1 MSGQRSESTTR
12 DFSSRPKTRPK
23 IGLVLGGGGI
33 LGGAW
38 LVGAL
43 FALTEACGWDPSRA
57 DYIVGTSAGS
67 VVGTLVAAGVPP
79 WFLVHHQRGGDVTGM
94 LDAHGEPIT
103 PADESSRRLFEWT
116 GKMPRPLLGSPR
128 MALRTIATPWR
139 YPTTAVLSGW
149 LGRGFLS
156 NHEVG
161 NMIRSFSA
169 NGWSPHKNL
178 WIVAVDYDSG
188 KRVVFGEDG
197 SPPALLADA
206 VQASCAIPG
215 LYRPV
220 RIGDKSYI
228 DGGAW
233 SPSNADLLV
242 RTDVDTVVVMNPMSS
257 LEPGLPSGLLQRFER
272 RIRRATGRRLGHE
285 ARMLREAGKNVLLI
299 QPRDTD
305 LAAMGVNMMDP
316 SRRVEVLETALGTVT
331 ARLKEEDAGL
341 VLSELRQ
348 ASR

>member
-12 DFSSRPKTRPK
+12 SFPGSPKTRPK

-43 FALTEACGWDPSRA
+43 FALTEATGWDPAQA
-57 DYIVGTSAGS
+57 DFIVGTSAGS
-67 VVGTLVAAGVPP
+67 VVASLAATGIPP

-94 LDAHGEPIT
+94 LDTRGEPIT

-116 GKMPRPLLGSPR
+116 GRMPRPVLGSPKL
-128 MALRTIATPWR
+128 ALRTLLSPWR
-139 YPTTAVLSGW
+139 YPGTAVLSGW
-149 LGRGFLS
+149 LGRGFLD
-156 NHEVG
+156 NEEVG
-161 NMIRSFSA
+161 NMIRSFA
-169 NGWSPHKNL
+169 TQGWSTHPNL
-178 WIVAVDYDSG
+178 WIVAVDYESG
-188 KRVVFGEDG
+188 KRVVFGEAG
-197 SPPALLADA
+197 SPPASLADA

-220 RIGDKSYI
+220 RIGDRLYI

-242 RTDVDTVVVMNPMSS
+242 RTDVDVVVVMNPMSS
-257 LEPGLPSGLLQRFER
+257 LQPGLPVGVLQRFER

-285 ARMLREAGKNVLLI
+285 ARMLREAGKQVLLI
-299 QPRDTD
+299 QPRDVD
-305 LAAMGVNMMDP
+305 LAVMGVNMMDP
-316 SRRVEVLETALGTVT
+316 SRRVDVLETALGTV
-331 ARLKEEDAGL
+331 ASRLADPDAAV